1 MNEKIQKMF
10 EGKTFVVTGGL
21 GSIGSE
27 IVKQI
32 VQYNPKVIRVID
44 NRETELYYGIDPQ
57 YGKQSSSLIQ
67 YYFADI
73 RDKTAITDIFHGA
86 DYVFHAAAM
95 KHVLICEKSPFEAVK
110 TNILGTQ
117 NVIDACIQN
126 DVEKM
131 ILISTDKAV
140 NPNSVMGTT
149 KLLSE
154 RMVSAMYNV
163 NFKGKTKFGAVRFG
177 NVLYSRG
184 SVLEIWDEQVKN
196 GKKITLTN
204 PDMSRFVMGIPQSV
218 DLIFSAVEAIENGEI
233 FILKMPSC
241 TVKTLAEAYL
251 ELRGLPV
258 DHLTIIKPNEG
269 EKKHEDLLSETEAL
283 YTLENERFFVK
294 LPLNFNHNNID
305 AYHRLGFQKTEEQNF
320 MSNDPKYLLGTE
332 ELKKIISKYINAG
345 ERYD

>member
-1 MNEKIQKMF
+1 MHENIQKMF

-32 VQYNPKVIRVID
+32 LKFNPKVVRVID

-57 YGKQSSSLIQ
+57 YGKQTSSLIQ

-73 RDKTAITDIFHGA
+73 RDKNTLVDIFHGV

-154 RMVSAMYNV
+154 RMVAAMYNV

-184 SVLEIWDEQVKN
+184 SVLEIWDEQLKA

-204 PDMSRFVMGIPQSV
+204 PQMSRFIMGIPQSV
-218 DLIFSAVEAIENGEI
+218 DLIFSAVESIENGET

-241 TVKTLAEAYL
+241 TVETLAAAYL
-251 ELRGLPV
+251 DLRGFPA
-258 DHLTIIKPNEG
+258 DHFIVTAPNEG
-269 EKKHEDLLSETEAL
+269 EKMHEDLLSESEAT
-283 YTLENERFFVK
+283 YTLENDKFFVK
-294 LPLNFNHNNID
+294 LPLQFNHLNLDHYNNF
-305 AYHRLGFQKTEEQNF
+305 GFTKTQERDF
-320 MSNDPKYLLGTE
+320 TSNDPKYLLQKD
-332 ELKKIISKYINAG
+332 ELKNIISKYISPV
-345 ERYD
+345 